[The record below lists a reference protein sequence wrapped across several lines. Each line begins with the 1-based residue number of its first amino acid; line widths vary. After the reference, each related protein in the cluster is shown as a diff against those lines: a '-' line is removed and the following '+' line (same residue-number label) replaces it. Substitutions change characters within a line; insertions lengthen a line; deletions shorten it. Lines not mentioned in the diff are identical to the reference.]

1 MYKIPISIN
10 NIMNKFIE
18 KGDYMKRILNLIFIF
33 VFTLVLLT
41 GCKCGPK
48 DERTGVAYGVV
59 YNDYVARVEVKVVDG
74 EITDIIIDEALLPGD
89 WAMTDYK
96 DDHDY
101 VVDYNDQRYVKNV
114 MIGDVTFSANVEN
127 DNLSWGNDKVS
138 SFGDFLRT
146 GENAQWY
153 YDSLKNNK
161 VSIVDDANKVIKD
174 LKFKTTKMFKSAGDY
189 WKKTDT
195 TLGWDE
201 NIKELIK
208 GMKATNLET
217 EPKYNSNNKVVFGE
231 TVTGATL
238 SGHKEYYALAKKALE
253 NAKSK

>member
-1 MYKIPISIN
+1 
-10 NIMNKFIE
+10 
-18 KGDYMKRILNLIFIF
+18 MKRILTFIFIL

-41 GCKCGPK
+41 GCKCNPK

-74 EITDIIIDEALLPGD
+74 KITDIMIDEALLPSD

-96 DDHDY
+96 DAHDY
-101 VVDYNDQRYVKNV
+101 VVDYNDKRYVKNV
-114 MIGDVTFSANVEN
+114 MIGDVTFSANVN
-127 DNLSWGNDKVS
+127 DNNLTWGNDKVS
-138 SFGDFLRT
+138 NFGDFLRA

-153 YDSLKNNK
+153 YDSLKSNK
-161 VSIVDDANKVIKD
+161 VSIVDDENKVIQD
-174 LKFKTTKMFKSAGDY
+174 LKFSTAKMFKSAGDY
-189 WKKTDT
+189 WKKTNT

-208 GMKATNLET
+208 GMLATNLET
-217 EPKYNSNNKVVFGE
+217 EPKYNDNKKVVFGN

-238 SGHKEYYALAKKALE
+238 TGHKEYYALAKKALE
-253 NAKSK
+253 NAKAE